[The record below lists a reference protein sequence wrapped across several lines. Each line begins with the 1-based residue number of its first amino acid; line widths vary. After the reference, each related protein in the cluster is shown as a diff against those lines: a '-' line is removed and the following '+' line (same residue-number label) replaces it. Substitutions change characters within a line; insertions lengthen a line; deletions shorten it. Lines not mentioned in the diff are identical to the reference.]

1 MKKRSGC
8 IWIGAGAILALLAG
22 VMAFYA
28 IMRGASTQVSVPVLE
43 SPKVKVVVASRAM
56 GVHELIQ
63 SGDVETRSAPVDI
76 VPESALR
83 STDEAVGWM
92 TVAPL
97 APGQMVLSS
106 QLISPTIK
114 GASAAF
120 VLDKSKVAMAFPADD
135 LMTRNSLLQA
145 GDHVDLLFSLAVP
158 LGQNEGESLDQNKAE
173 LVTFSALQN
182 LEIAALIRPSDLE
195 SLAKAEAGV
204 KGAQPLAIVF
214 ALTPQDALVLKYL
227 KDMGGTVDIVLRA
240 PEAKEQ
246 FAVQPIHMNYLTDR
260 YQLRIPVAP

>member
-28 IMRGASTQVSVPVLE
+28 IMRGASTPVSVPVLE

-63 SGDVETRSAPVDI
+63 SGDVEARSAPVDI
-76 VPESALR
+76 VPDSALR
-83 STDEAVGWM
+83 STDEAVGWL

-106 QLISPTIK
+106 QIISPTIK

-120 VLDKSKVAMAFPADD
+120 VLDKSKVVMAFPADD

-158 LGQNEGESLDQNKAE
+158 LGQDEGE

-195 SLAKAEAGV
+195 SKAKAEAGV

>member
-28 IMRGASTQVSVPVLE
+28 IMRGASTQVNVPVLE

-63 SGDVETRSAPVDI
+63 SGDVKTRSAPVDI

-83 STDEAVGWM
+83 STDEAVGWL

-120 VLDKSKVAMAFPADD
+120 ALDKSKVVMAFPADD
-135 LMTRNSLLQA
+135 LMTRNSLLQP

-158 LGQNEGESLDQNKAE
+158 PGQNEGESPDQSKAE

-195 SLAKAEAGV
+195 SQAKAQAGV
-204 KGAQPLAIVF
+204 KGALPLAIVF

-260 YQLRIPVAP
+260 YQLRIPIAP

>member
-8 IWIGAGAILALLAG
+8 IWIGAGAVLALLAG
-22 VMAFYA
+22 VVAFYA
-28 IMRGASTQVSVPVLE
+28 IMQGTSAQVSTPVPE
-43 SPKVKVVVASRAM
+43 SPKVKVVVASRVM
-56 GVHELIQ
+56 GVRELIQ

-83 STDEAVGWM
+83 SMDEAIGWL
-92 TVAPL
+92 TIAPL
-97 APGQMVLSS
+97 APGQMVLSG

-120 VLDKSKVAMAFPADD
+120 VMDKSKVAMAFPADD
-135 LMTRNSLLQA
+135 LMTRNSLLQP
-145 GDHVDLLFSLAVP
+145 GDHVDVLFSLAVEAP
-158 LGQNEGESLDQNKAE
+158 DQSKGE
-173 LVTFSALQN
+173 LVTFNALQN
-182 LEIAALIRPSDLE
+182 LEIAALVRPSDLE
-195 SLAKAEAGV
+195 SKAKSEAGI

-214 ALTPQDALVLKYL
+214 AVTPQDALVLKYL

-240 PEAKEQ
+240 PDAKEQ
-246 FAVQPIHMNYLTDR
+246 FAVQPIHMDYLADR

>member
-1 MKKRSGC
+1 
-8 IWIGAGAILALLAG
+8 
-22 VMAFYA
+22 MAFYA
-28 IMRGASTQVSVPVLE
+28 IMRGASTQVSVPVPE

-63 SGDVETRSAPVDI
+63 SGDVEARSAPVDI
-76 VPESALR
+76 VPDSALR
-83 STDEAVGWM
+83 SMDEAVGWL

-145 GDHVDLLFSLAVP
+145 GDHVDLLFSLAVEL
-158 LGQNEGESLDQNKAE
+158 LGQNKGESLDQNKAE

-195 SLAKAEAGV
+195 SRAKAEAGV

>member
-1 MKKRSGC
+1 LKKRSGC
-8 IWIGAGAILALLAG
+8 VWIGAGAILALLAG

-28 IMRGASTQVSVPVLE
+28 IMRGASSQVAAPAPE

-56 GVHELIQ
+56 GARELIQ

-83 STDEAVGWM
+83 STDEAVGWL

-97 APGQMVLSS
+97 APGQMVLST

-114 GASAAF
+114 GNSAAF
-120 VLDKSKVAMAFPADD
+120 AMDKTKVAMAFPADD
-135 LMTRNSLLQA
+135 LMSRNNLLQA
-145 GDHVDLLFSLAVP
+145 GDRVDLLFSLAVQSP
-158 LGQNEGESLDQNKAE
+158 DGTKGELT
-173 LVTFSALQN
+173 TFSALQN
-182 LEIAALIRPSDLE
+182 LEIAALVRSSDLE
-195 SLAKAEAGV
+195 SQAKAQAGV
-204 KGAQPLAIVF
+204 TGAQPLAIVF

-240 PEAKEQ
+240 PDAKEQ
-246 FAVQPIHMNYLTDR
+246 FAVQPIQMSYLTDR
-260 YQLRIPVAP
+260 YQLRIPIAP